1 MENTA
6 AAEPAPIIVFTYKQ
20 GIPVREGGKL
30 LKMRILECFQ
40 ADLSWECVLNKR
52 DVFRGF
58 FDRFDLDTICNYFR
72 KNRPPGKIILKSKVL
87 YETERTSPSDAI
99 SKELKKRDA
108 KFVGI
113 TILYAYLQAVG
124 VIYVHEEGYFLEHK
138 SETKGDH
145 YE

>member
-1 MENTA
+1 MTGLTWTQFATTSE
-6 AAEPAPIIVFTYKQ
+6 
-20 GIPVREGGKL
+20 
-30 LKMRILECFQ
+30 
-40 ADLSWECVLNKR
+40 
-52 DVFRGF
+52 
-58 FDRFDLDTICNYFR
+58 

-124 VIYVHEEGYFLEHK
+124 VIYVHEEGYLLEHK